1 MFTPEIEP
9 IIPSDAAIS
18 HSELPSLA
26 LELERKS
33 AALGGALAEESARL
47 ITA

>member
-33 AALGGALAEESARL
+33 AALGGAQAEQSAWV
-47 ITA
+47 TAA